1 MKQFRKLYRQ
11 TAVFL
16 SAVMLVTSVPFPSWA
31 DNIVT
36 NHVEIEEEKSDFSS
50 LAEGKQQTIIDDLQT
65 GILSEETKQDNETAK
80 KNESEGI
87 IDNGSKTVELKGD
100 TIQIIPSENIEVE
113 IPIEETE
120 KETSLNS
127 SETNEGSKIDISS
140 EDIEAEITGETSDTK
155 PDAAPEEEIEEIEEP
170 EKSDTEINK
179 IAQPDDAEI
188 TLTQK
193 KGDVNVVLTAPA
205 EAFPEYSADD
215 LTLDIKEVLSERR
228 LKEVKKA
235 VAKAEDTLSD
245 AEDISDIIVL
255 DITIR
260 NKDGEEVQ
268 PATAVS
274 VTFENVMNALET
286 EAKDAE
292 DEDASIMTAANPD
305 AEKIKTENNESEET
319 EENAET
325 GLLSDGVEAFHMEA
339 TGKAVPLTMEKSG
352 DDITVE
358 AEHFSEY
365 VLISAVNSTAKRPI
379 LKVLPL
385 SNYIHGEPITGTID
399 IGTNV
404 EVEITSD
411 YGYGSNLYM
420 YKVEDDEV
428 PPSDLNNA
436 SANVIQLKS
445 EYKQTVK
452 GSQVVSHF
460 AIWGAKWNDEKA
472 EFDDGMYLKYI
483 MGKNEEYFTPQTRFL
498 EPGKYRF
505 VYGLDDPDAKI
516 KAGPVFY
523 SDVFTVTDETGMIA
537 RFDQGLMNSTVTSA
551 GSSDEV
557 STLSQSGSYELTA
570 NGIDG
575 VIKTVE
581 FIKYNAG
588 LGYNQ
593 EYIVYNEY
601 NDKDKTNLAGEV
613 SGNKIRFGLAKSRES
628 TDTTYDKV
636 PTGYYRLVV
645 ADSTGKTYVD
655 HKLYGVTEGKVGEFR
670 VSVSSRTATYVP
682 NGNFKTPIM
691 LTAECENYIGT
702 ATVKAEVFSDAGKT
716 SKLSAHINGSE
727 VIGSGANDH
736 YSVQLSTTNGK
747 FSFPLRSVVKSD
759 QSFLPKGAVIILS
772 FYDGNA
778 DASPVSSFEIK
789 IADRDFYTYSGAI
802 TREDS
807 GFITGEANKDV
818 SLYYYDADK
827 KYQLMKVKT
836 DASGNYSLFTTT
848 AINYVEMAVVD
859 DGTLS
864 KTVYYLKASHNDATK
879 TGTIETAEFKDYSIP
894 LEMLSVRDDAS
905 GNEVVEQMIAKEA
918 DALFKE
924 AGFSCSVY
932 NHYADSVVLSSNK
945 DAIVIKDLALTS
957 EMRTNP
963 DYNVS
968 ISYRDPA
975 GMRRSLNLSYADFSS
990 GNAKITLRKAKAGHI
1005 TTTLPEGS
1013 NKDDYR
1019 FGIYIREKEN
1029 AYRLISYSDES
1040 EVTAFGT
1047 YLVAASK
1054 NYVPGAIYTDK
1065 DNAGIAFVQ
1074 GTAGRGIDLT
1084 ANFSASML
1092 DMLNQKTEAQLMIS
1106 DVNSATPS
1114 AQAAIR
1120 NLYVA
1125 GGKALKI
1132 ILPDGVA
1139 PVADQAGT
1147 VTAQLSGKGLNQPI
1161 ELTKQSGN
1169 VYTSEVLPDAAS
1181 LRVAEAKLGFVM
1193 TKPSSGSSFVEV
1205 KTEDDMFLCGA
1216 YVYSAKVFQAVIGD
1230 NTGYRFP
1237 VTISNGEPGANVK
1250 IEGKELKQTYTV
1262 KLNLKGS
1269 YEGIVE
1275 ISDKVLVGNN
1285 VEFIFS
1291 YEDGSH
1297 SVTETGAYTWT
1308 LSDSDDP
1315 IDLFTVT
1322 DVHNH
1327 NWKVVLHTGANSN
1340 RPAVT
1345 DAHEYFYF
1353 ATHEPWIFDV
1363 YVNQSILKKYQKKI
1377 QLLAASINN
1386 AGGETKLVYL
1396 AQDEEDPT
1404 HYTYTYTPDINEPGQ
1419 YPVSFGLRY
1428 CFRDDIGETATEPEL
1443 LLSAEE
1449 IITRM
1454 EEDLAKHGSSI
1465 TGLSVEKNAYNINY
1479 TITGDI
1485 ELAEYGKQRI
1495 EIKTSSDEFVRDT
1508 SRNASVSVE
1517 HCTLPDGT
1525 KGFIITEFHIPE
1537 GGEAASKDEAYI
1549 WASNA
1554 DGSMIAPYNE
1564 VFGASNP
1571 QTSTASLMK
1580 EEDTD
1585 PATIQKM
1592 VSVMSAGVSYRQ
1604 DARMARANTA
1614 AQSEKGLPIS
1624 FDQEIYQGYK
1634 IKWRDTTRWAAADSE
1649 EGKYHCDIV
1658 VESYETGELFKMNTA
1673 YPGVMEKTDLETL
1686 EYLRKNYNSYLEA
1699 QATKA
1704 AMKQYVGAVKSV
1716 TSIFTGALKLIN
1728 GISIDVNKIIGD
1740 DGRLKEG
1747 WFDDTGN
1754 AIIDII
1760 SNGLDGEIADITS
1773 GLLTVIPDVPYG
1785 VRFADGISNN
1795 LKDIKTAWSIFK
1807 NYGSEIDPEYK
1818 DQLQRYVNQGTI
1830 SFVENLADLGE
1841 LQNTRVK
1848 QVTTGIAAGAAAPET
1863 AGISPYVNMVMQK
1876 IWGNNAEGIKERV
1889 FKRIE
1894 EGNTINGYPVEDI
1907 FVKALQSRKKPSNGD
1922 KDYDDDGIGPQ
1933 SGNGSSKNDGSGS
1946 TQTGDSGKEEGGKKE
1961 PDDDNKPDPTKPD
1974 DDDDDGTGDPK
1985 PPKDDDN
1992 IEKKKGGTDGEPN
2005 TDKWY
2010 HSPTRRVE
2018 AKLDPSGIVYFEDTG
2033 LPAGQVKM
2041 MIYVSK
2047 SADGADA
2054 FAWVNQGEEGD
2065 AGDAAYAEIRR
2076 PSEWDEPGVQMTD
2089 HSGYYQWNVPTGYY
2103 YQVRAMKDGYEEA
2116 KSEWM
2121 FVPPIRLGVDLYLKK
2136 VASGS
2141 GGNAENPPQ
2150 NNGNNS
2156 NSGSS
2161 GTSSGGSYSDSD
2173 SDSSS
2178 DTTSVRTGDYS
2189 VPSYVVEGSWSQDA
2203 QGNWMFKHSNH
2214 TYKNEWAAVYN
2225 PYSQMGEEKYGWFRF
2240 DENGHMQTGWVTDAD
2255 GRKYYLN
2262 PDSNGTKGKMLTGWQ
2277 LIDGKWYYFNPNSDG
2292 TRGALLI
2299 NIWTPD
2305 GYWVSETGEWDKSK
2319 KQR

>member
-1 MKQFRKLYRQ
+1 M
-11 TAVFL
+11 
-16 SAVMLVTSVPFPSWA
+16 
-31 DNIVT
+31 
-36 NHVEIEEEKSDFSS
+36 
-50 LAEGKQQTIIDDLQT
+50 
-65 GILSEETKQDNETAK
+65 
-80 KNESEGI
+80 
-87 IDNGSKTVELKGD
+87 
-100 TIQIIPSENIEVE
+100 
-113 IPIEETE
+113 
-120 KETSLNS
+120 
-127 SETNEGSKIDISS
+127 
-140 EDIEAEITGETSDTK
+140 
-155 PDAAPEEEIEEIEEP
+155 
-170 EKSDTEINK
+170 
-179 IAQPDDAEI
+179 
-188 TLTQK
+188 
-193 KGDVNVVLTAPA
+193 
-205 EAFPEYSADD
+205 
-215 LTLDIKEVLSERR
+215 
-228 LKEVKKA
+228 
-235 VAKAEDTLSD
+235 
-245 AEDISDIIVL
+245 
-255 DITIR
+255 
-260 NKDGEEVQ
+260 
-268 PATAVS
+268 
-274 VTFENVMNALET
+274 
-286 EAKDAE
+286 
-292 DEDASIMTAANPD
+292 
-305 AEKIKTENNESEET
+305 
-319 EENAET
+319 
-325 GLLSDGVEAFHMEA
+325 
-339 TGKAVPLTMEKSG
+339 
-352 DDITVE
+352 
-358 AEHFSEY
+358 
-365 VLISAVNSTAKRPI
+365 NSTATRPI

-483 MGKNEEYFTPQTRFL
+483 MGKNEETFLPQTRFL
-498 EPGKYRF
+498 EPGRYRF

-551 GSSDEV
+551 GSSYEV

-588 LGYNQ
+588 FGYNQ

-655 HKLYGVTEGKVGEFR
+655 HKLYGVTEGKVVEFK
-670 VSVSSRTATYVP
+670 VSVSGTTATYVP

-691 LTAECENYIGT
+691 LTAECKNYIGT
-702 ATVKAEVFSDAGKT
+702 AIVKAEVFSDAGKT
-716 SKLSAHINGSE
+716 SKLSARINGSE
-727 VIGSGANDH
+727 VIGIGKDDH
-736 YSVQLSTTNGK
+736 YSVQLGTTNGK
-747 FSFPLRSVVKSD
+747 FSFPLMSVKSGD
-759 QSFLPKGAVIILS
+759 QSFLPNGAVITLS

-778 DASPVSSFEIK
+778 AASPVSSFDIT
-789 IADRDFYTYSGAI
+789 IADRDFYQYSGA
-802 TREDS
+802 
-807 GFITGEANKDV
+807 ITGEANKDV

-836 DASGNYSLFTTT
+836 DASGNYSLTTTT
-848 AINYVEMAVVD
+848 AINYVESAIVD
-859 DGTLS
+859 DGRSS
-864 KTVYYLKASHNDATK
+864 KRVYYLKADLNNDGTK
-879 TGTIETAEFKDYSIP
+879 TGTIETAKFQDYSIP
-894 LEMLSVRDDAS
+894 LEMLSVLDSAS
-905 GNEVVEQMIAKEA
+905 GNEVEVPMSAEEA

-932 NHYADSVVLSSNK
+932 NHYADSVVLSPAKN
-945 DAIVIKDLALTS
+945 AIVIKELALTS

-963 DYNVS
+963 EYNVS
-968 ISYRDPA
+968 ITYRDPA

-990 GNAKITLRKAKAGHI
+990 GNAKITLRKAKVGHI

-1047 YLVAASK
+1047 YLVAATK
-1054 NYVPGAIYTDK
+1054 NHLPGIIYTDTN
-1065 DNAGIAFVQ
+1065 NAGIAFVQ
-1074 GTAGRGIDLT
+1074 GPAGRGIDLT
-1084 ANFSASML
+1084 ANFSEPMLGML
-1092 DMLNQKTEAQLMIS
+1092 DQKTEAQLMIS

-1114 AQAAIR
+1114 AQAAIS

-1132 ILPDGVA
+1132 ILPDGIA

-1181 LRVAEAKLGFVM
+1181 LRAAEAKLGFVM

-1237 VTISNGEPGANVK
+1237 VTISNGEPGAKVV
-1250 IEGKELKQTYTV
+1250 IRGKELKETYTV
-1262 KLNLKGS
+1262 TLNLKGS

-1377 QLLAASINN
+1377 QLLAVSINN

-1428 CFRDDIGETATEPEL
+1428 CFRDDISYADEKPQDIIRFDDSSDE
-1443 LLSAEE
+1443 LSALIKE
-1449 IITRM
+1449 
-1454 EEDLAKHGSSI
+1454 HGSSV
-1465 TGLSVEKNAYNINY
+1465 TGVQVTYDQAHINY
-1479 TITGDI
+1479 TAVVNLHDEDNKASTVT
-1485 ELAEYGKQRI
+1485 
-1495 EIKTSSDEFVRDT
+1495 IKTETAESITEAHEDAVLFMDHCVLPDGSKGYIFYRMVMEDRDHSVKQSAQEPDYVIYAWVESKRADGSIISMPYNEAFGANALSQQAAISMLKLEEPENEQQETMLDKTVNAVKSMLSAAFGNAVETIANAVSDSFIITAFAGQGDPIGHHDPTYHGYNVVWRDT
-1508 SRNASVSVE
+1508 S
-1517 HCTLPDGT
+1517 PWD
-1525 KGFIITEFHIPE
+1525 
-1537 GGEAASKDEAYI
+1537 AA
-1549 WASNA
+1549 
-1554 DGSMIAPYNE
+1554 G
-1564 VFGASNP
+1564 
-1571 QTSTASLMK
+1571 
-1580 EEDTD
+1580 
-1585 PATIQKM
+1585 
-1592 VSVMSAGVSYRQ
+1592 
-1604 DARMARANTA
+1604 
-1614 AQSEKGLPIS
+1614 S
-1624 FDQEIYQGYK
+1624 FD
-1634 IKWRDTTRWAAADSE
+1634 
-1649 EGKYHCDIV
+1649 GKYHCDIV
-1658 VESYETGELFKMNTA
+1658 IEVTDEETGRTEYIKTNTKHPGSGQVIDDQELF
-1673 YPGVMEKTDLETL
+1673 
-1686 EYLRKNYNSYLEA
+1686 YLRTRGSTYIEAESSRLQIQIENEAKNRNKVLN
-1699 QATKA
+1699 
-1704 AMKQYVGAVKSV
+1704 V
-1716 TSIFTGALKLIN
+1716 LKKIPD
-1728 GISIDVNKIIGD
+1728 IS
-1740 DGRLKEG
+1740 
-1747 WFDDTGN
+1747 
-1754 AIIDII
+1754 
-1760 SNGLDGEIADITS
+1760 EIADAFDDYGNLKEDLTDP
-1773 GLLTVIPDVPYG
+1773 GLALVDMLLNACEDTG
-1785 VRFADGISNN
+1785 DGIGTFVTLVADLPDGTRILNGMAEN
-1795 LKDIKTAWSIFK
+1795 LKDLSTAQSILA
-1807 NYGSEIDPEYK
+1807 NYGDEIDPAYK
-1818 DQLQRYVNQGTI
+1818 AELKAYVK
-1830 SFVENLADLGE
+1830 ENFANCCDNFFDVGKLIKTKE
-1841 LQNTRVK
+1841 EQI
-1848 QVTTGIAAGAAAPET
+1848 VTSVAAGMASAET
-1863 AGISPYVNMVMQK
+1863 GGTSVVANYGVQK
-1876 IWGNNAEGIKERV
+1876 LLGNKSADAKSSI

-1894 EGNTINGYPVEDI
+1894 WSKYHNGKPVENL
-1907 FVKALQSRKKPSNGD
+1907 FQKALKSRKKPSNGD
-1922 KDYDDDGIGPQ
+1922 KDNDDDGIGPQ
-1933 SGNGSSKNDGSGS
+1933 AGNGSSKNDGSGS
-1946 TQTGDSGKEEGGKKE
+1946 TQEGDSGKEEGGKKE
-1961 PDDDNKPDPTKPD
+1961 PNDDNKPDPTKSD

-2010 HSPTRRVE
+2010 HAPTRRVE

-2178 DTTSVRTGDYS
+2178 DTTSVRMGDYS

-2225 PYSQMGEEKYGWFRF
+2225 PYAQMGEEKYGWFRF
-2240 DENGHMQTGWVTDAD
+2240 DENGHMQTGWITDSD

-2262 PDSNGTKGKMLTGWQ
+2262 PVSNGTKGKMLTGWQ